1 MAAAGS
7 GNYRPGS
14 ERSPQARSPQAVTWS
29 ALNGLPEGS
38 ALLNTDRWLNVTVA
52 AHLQGFGSVSEET
65 MDFQAILRIVREWRD
80 PRLLPIP
87 EGRPYLPVDPQAVL
101 WTPHIDFS
109 NFKEVKVST
118 VPHKEFQKEP
128 NMWVT
133 ADGKVNEVTLYEI
146 KVTCSMSLQNYP
158 LDNQLCSIR
167 MDGFEGVLL
176 AWGYPYIWSDHGPGP
191 LLTDATAIH
200 SQFRLRE
207 IEMKAYVNSFNLRVE
222 VSILSYDAK
231 TFVHMGTP
239 KCHVQRADKH
249 CPKDSNEGSMIS
261 NETVIGKGC
270 KYLSY
275 VCDYRPAGKG
285 CKYLS
290 YVCDYRPAGK
300 GCKYL
305 SYVCDYRPAGKG
317 CKYLSYVCDYRPAGK
332 GCKYLSY
339 VCDYRAA
346 DACLVD
352 NSRCA
357 DTLSSPEC
365 DYCTAFPGT
374 CDKHTQT
381 CDLVTNE
388 TTKTAGDDK
397 RDTLPLSHLK
407 KLVAAGSRKNRSYTD
422 QIKTDPAQTR
432 LKQVLH
438 RPDYHIQDQFTQS
451 IEWTLRNSP
460 LHGNFIVYEKAFN
473 GLDGEYLWKLET
485 IQLHL
490 SRRLAYHL
498 MQMYIPSTCIVIM
511 SWISFW
517 FSIDTVPA
525 RVCLGA
531 TTVLTMTA
539 QSSRTAPRQEVSYV
553 RAVDVWVVVCQL
565 FVIAALLEYAAVDF
579 IRRREDHKPQMMDQ
593 NNGTLQV
600 VCTDPQV
607 PDPVTR
613 TSPCR
618 PRSPADKA
626 KRIDYIC
633 RVAFPTLFILFNII
647 YWPFYLCF

>member
-1 MAAAGS
+1 MRKAYVGWMYGVACIFLYAGEVAADSSKNSSSSSSGS
-7 GNYRPGS
+7 RTRSHRYWMLRP
-14 ERSPQARSPQAVTWS
+14 
-29 ALNGLPEGS
+29 PEGYQY
-38 ALLNTDRWLNVTVA
+38 TVKPPVPDRWLNVTVA

-109 NFKEVKVST
+109 NFKDVKVST

-176 AWGYPYIWSDHGPGP
+176 AWGYPFIWSDHGPGP

-222 VSILSYDAK
+222 
-231 TFVHMGTP
+231 
-239 KCHVQRADKH
+239 
-249 CPKDSNEGSMIS
+249 
-261 NETVIGKGC
+261 
-270 KYLSY
+270 
-275 VCDYRPAGKG
+275 
-285 CKYLS
+285 
-290 YVCDYRPAGK
+290 
-300 GCKYL
+300 
-305 SYVCDYRPAGKG
+305 
-317 CKYLSYVCDYRPAGK
+317 GK

-381 CDLVTNE
+381 CDLVTE
-388 TTKTAGDDK
+388 AT
-397 RDTLPLSHLK
+397 SFE
-407 KLVAAGSRKNRSYTD
+407 
-422 QIKTDPAQTR
+422 
-432 LKQVLH
+432 
-438 RPDYHIQDQFTQS
+438 FTS
-451 IEWTLRNSP
+451 
-460 LHGNFIVYEKAFN
+460 
-473 GLDGEYLWKLET
+473 LE

-498 MQMYIPSTCIVIM
+498 LQMYIPSTSIVIM

-539 QSSRTAPRQEVSYV
+539 QSSRTAPMPEVSYV

-633 RVAFPTLFILFNII
+633 RVAFPTLFILFNVI